1 LPAHLSGFDLSPQ
14 SEWLRELVGPTR
26 QTTQPHTAVRIFFN
40 PLHERRSLPD
50 DNRAYIHQNRRLFVG
65 GGIIAVLL
73 LVGVAAW
80 PLLTT
85 NQLGTPKGGASPATA
100 RDNSGPRGAPAQTS
114 AESTVGKN
122 DPAGQEDTSGGRARA
137 IKQSS
142 QALQLNPQQREQ
154 LKGIIGQQAD
164 PPKIEGKPPFEM
176 MIGAAVP
183 RQVGSK
189 DLPAEITQVLN
200 GYWGDYYVLVQDKL
214 VIVDQHSARVVAI
227 VPGVA

>member
-1 LPAHLSGFDLSPQ
+1 MPNENQ
-14 SEWLRELVGPTR
+14 
-26 QTTQPHTAVRIFFN
+26 
-40 PLHERRSLPD
+40 
-50 DNRAYIHQNRRLFVG
+50 AYIHQNRRLFVG
-65 GGIIAVLL
+65 GGILAVVLL
-73 LVGVAAW
+73 TVVTAW

-85 NQLGTPKGGASPATA
+85 NQLGTPKGGANPATLSDSA
-100 RDNSGPRGAPAQTS
+100 GSRGAAAQQS

-122 DPAGQEDTSGGRARA
+122 DPAGQEDPSGGRARA

-164 PPKIEGKPPFEM
+164 PPKIDGKPPFEM

-183 RQVGSK
+183 RQVASK

-214 VIVDQHSARVVAI
+214 VIVDQHSGRVVAI
-227 VPGVA
+227 VPGIV